1 MNSSRID
8 STGIG
13 SSESPSVY
21 FCPSKTVYTW
31 ILDETTAFYATIT
44 TKSIAVP
51 ITIVLNIL
59 VIVAV
64 NKRRELQKNSNIL
77 LASMAVADLVVGA
90 VSMPLTITTDVLL
103 VRKDLSLTI
112 CKLAFANQIVLYAAV
127 SSSFYHLTV
136 IAFERYVAIKRW
148 KSYKAIVTKARVKMS
163 AVMAWLLA
171 VVSTAPV
178 RIMTAAEVDDKYIKI
193 LNILSA
199 IKTVVCVVLIGYCYI
214 TAYLSLRSRKG
225 NEISQ
230 VAARSK
236 AKLENTI
243 AKATGILTTV
253 LFVSYIPSV
262 LVLLLGG
269 SIPLLRTSSFFR
281 WSELLVQLNSLLN
294 PILYCFALN
303 RNLRNEV
310 LEMLKI
316 RRPEPVQP
324 AARPHLSAAVERRAR
339 RIGGTEFVEEVQEVH
354 QEEQRPARKNGGI
367 SSDSIKMAEAVSQ
380 MPQITNNQPTVKR
393 SMSCRARVI
402 GKTEP
407 QEFQKERQQRG
418 RNNRAMSWDSME
430 LSDGASKLPYS
441 VSSLVEKEMP
451 SSSCEENQVIY
462 VDVHQPNPNKST
474 PRIQVTG
481 VSTEE
486 SQSEIEDRSDPSL
499 PNSKSHEQPMAEC
512 PLPPSSSEE
521 NRSICVD
528 VRGPIFSRGK
538 PRSSLRSWHGIG
550 SCELSENSELLR
562 REDIQG
568 SYRPATR

>member
-8 STGIG
+8 STGID

-59 VIVAV
+59 VVVAV

-77 LASMAVADLVVGA
+77 LASMAVADLIVGA
-90 VSMPLTITTDVLL
+90 VSMPLTISTDVLL

-136 IAFERYVAIKRW
+136 IAFERYVAIKKW
-148 KSYKAIVTKARVKMS
+148 KSYKAIVTKARVKIS

-214 TAYLSLRSRKG
+214 TAYLSVRSRKG

-236 AKLENTI
+236 AKLEKTI

-269 SIPLLRTSSFFR
+269 SIPLFRTSSFFR

-303 RNLRNEV
+303 RNFRNEV

-316 RRPEPVQP
+316 KRPDPVQP
-324 AARPHLSAAVERRAR
+324 AARPNLSAAVERRAR
-339 RIGGTEFVEEVQEVH
+339 RIGGIKFVEEVQEAH
-354 QEEQRPARKNGGI
+354 EEERPARKNGGM

-407 QEFQKERQQRG
+407 QEFQKEEQQRG
-418 RNNRAMSWDSME
+418 RINRVMSWDSME
-430 LSDGASKLPYS
+430 LPDGASELPHRVNS
-441 VSSLVEKEMP
+441 QIEKEMS
-451 SSSCEENQVIY
+451 SSSCEENQVIC
-462 VDVHQPNPNKST
+462 VDVHQPNPNKRV

-486 SQSEIEDRSDPSL
+486 SQSETEDRSDPSL
-499 PNSKSHEQPMAEC
+499 PNCKSHEQPMAEC
-512 PLPPSSSEE
+512 PLPSE
-521 NRSICVD
+521 
-528 VRGPIFSRGK
+528 
-538 PRSSLRSWHGIG
+538 
-550 SCELSENSELLR
+550 
-562 REDIQG
+562 
-568 SYRPATR
+568 